1 MSCNFKPET
10 SMNEDRRKIL
20 DMLAEGRINAD
31 AAERLLDKLASTQA
45 VVPRSQPMPASPK
58 YLRVRGHAD
67 GAQFDA
73 RIPLALIRTGI
84 KLEAMLPNDT
94 AEELKEHGVD
104 LGQFAGMAADELVEA
119 LGQLEVN
126 VEGDKGEQ
134 IRVYCE

>member
-1 MSCNFKPET
+1 
-10 SMNEDRRKIL
+10 MNEDRRKIL
-20 DMLAEGRINAD
+20 DMLAEGRIDAD
-31 AAERLLDKLASTQA
+31 AAERLLDKLPGTQA
-45 VVPRSQPMPASPK
+45 VIERGQLMPTSPR

-94 AEELKEHGVD
+94 AEEIKEHGID
-104 LGQFAGMAADELVEA
+104 LGQFTGMAADELVEA
-119 LGQLEVN
+119 LGELEVT

>member
-1 MSCNFKPET
+1 
-10 SMNEDRRKIL
+10 MNEDRRKIL
-20 DMLAEGRINAD
+20 DMLAEGKIDTD
-31 AAERLLDKLASTQA
+31 AAERLLDKLVGAQA
-45 VVPRSQPMPASPK
+45 VAERSQLMPTSPR

-94 AEELKEHGVD
+94 AEELREHGLD
-104 LGQFAGMAADELVEA
+104 LGQFTGMAADELVEA
-119 LGQLEVN
+119 LGELEVT

-134 IRVYCE
+134 IRVHCE